1 MSVYNILIVD
11 DHPIVREGIKVV
23 LSRIDGV
30 VCTLCDSVEQ
40 LANMLSRNAN
50 YDLYVLDLEF
60 PKADVFPILGKINE
74 LYPDAKILIYS
85 MHEEPC
91 MLAHI
96 DTYKIHGYVSKNDSI
111 DSLLGAVCKI
121 RDGGEA
127 FGEDYIKASIS
138 NGGAYINIEVSL
150 FDKMTV
156 TLTAHRD
163 GVDVY
168 NLLEIGMIYLH
179 PNYLPY
185 SYQLIRV
192 IDHVAWVLGCEK
204 SRYMIMSSRSF
215 EMGFLYENGY
225 QLNIVDMDGFI
236 YLEKHYREEYGYI
249 IRNEGQE
256 N

>member
-1 MSVYNILIVD
+1 MEDKIKYKQWDNEEKKYYLREETEEDLRNFLI
-11 DHPIVREGIKVV
+11 R
-23 LSRIDGV
+23 
-30 VCTLCDSVEQ
+30 TL
-40 LANMLSRNAN
+40 
-50 YDLYVLDLEF
+50 
-60 PKADVFPILGKINE
+60 
-74 LYPDAKILIYS
+74 
-85 MHEEPC
+85 
-91 MLAHI
+91 
-96 DTYKIHGYVSKNDSI
+96 DTYLDN
-111 DSLLGAVCKI
+111 CKDEI
-121 RDGGEA
+121 GNPDIIERWSCKVHDN
-127 FGEDYIKASIS
+127 EDYIKASIS
-138 NGGAYINIEVSL
+138 NGGAYLNIEVSL

-204 SRYMIMSSRSF
+204 SQYMIMSPKSF

-225 QLNIVDMDGFI
+225 SLNIVDMDGFI
-236 YLEKHYREEYGYI
+236 YLEKHYREDYGYI

-256 N
+256 SNAPAEG

>member
-1 MSVYNILIVD
+1 MEEKIKYKQWDDEEKKYYLREETEEEIRNFLIGTLETYLD
-11 DHPIVREGIKVV
+11 DCKDEIGNPDIIERWSCKVH
-23 LSRIDGV
+23 D
-30 VCTLCDSVEQ
+30 
-40 LANMLSRNAN
+40 N
-50 YDLYVLDLEF
+50 
-60 PKADVFPILGKINE
+60 
-74 LYPDAKILIYS
+74 
-85 MHEEPC
+85 
-91 MLAHI
+91 
-96 DTYKIHGYVSKNDSI
+96 
-111 DSLLGAVCKI
+111 
-121 RDGGEA
+121 
-127 FGEDYIKASIS
+127 EDYIKASIS
-138 NGGAYINIEVSL
+138 NCGDYLNIEVSL

-163 GVDVY
+163 GLDVY

-204 SRYMIMSSRSF
+204 SQYRIMSPKSF

-225 QLNIVDMDGFI
+225 SLNIVDMDGFI

-256 N
+256 SDAPAEG

>member
-1 MSVYNILIVD
+1 MEVKIKYKQWDNEEKKYYLREETEEDLRNFLIRTLD
-11 DHPIVREGIKVV
+11 KYLDNCKDEIGNPDIIERWSCKVH
-23 LSRIDGV
+23 D
-30 VCTLCDSVEQ
+30 
-40 LANMLSRNAN
+40 N
-50 YDLYVLDLEF
+50 
-60 PKADVFPILGKINE
+60 
-74 LYPDAKILIYS
+74 
-85 MHEEPC
+85 
-91 MLAHI
+91 
-96 DTYKIHGYVSKNDSI
+96 
-111 DSLLGAVCKI
+111 
-121 RDGGEA
+121 
-127 FGEDYIKASIS
+127 EDYIKASIS
-138 NGGAYINIEVSL
+138 NGGAYLNIEVSL

-204 SRYMIMSSRSF
+204 SQYMIMSPKSF

-225 QLNIVDMDGFI
+225 SLNIVDMDGFI

-249 IRNEGQE
+249 IRNEGQACDAAAE
-256 N
+256 G